1 MWVLSCSV
9 GTYIYKLEDTKGVFS
24 SRNLK
29 KDSQHIGKRKKDSQH
44 IGKRKKDEKTMV
56 DKILHRKLNR
66 ATRAPLEKDVNSGA
80 PKG

>member
-1 MWVLSCSV
+1 L
-9 GTYIYKLEDTKGVFS
+9 
-24 SRNLK
+24 
-29 KDSQHIGKRKKDSQH
+29 KKDSQH

-66 ATRAPLEKDVNSGA
+66 ATKTPLEKDVNSGA

>member
-1 MWVLSCSV
+1 MWALSCSV